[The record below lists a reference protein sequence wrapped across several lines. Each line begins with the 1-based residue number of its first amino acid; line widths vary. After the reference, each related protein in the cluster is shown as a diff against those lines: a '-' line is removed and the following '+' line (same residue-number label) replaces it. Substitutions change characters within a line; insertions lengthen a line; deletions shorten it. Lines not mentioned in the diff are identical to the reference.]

1 MRRIRRV
8 ELALLATTC
17 LVFEFPGCL
26 TTDEVGTQFSNSV
39 TDFLTAIFRTGLSN
53 LLGGAF

>member
-8 ELALLATTC
+8 ELALLATTF

-26 TTDEVGTQFSNSV
+26 TTDEVSAQFSNSV
-39 TDFLTAIFRTGLSN
+39 TDFFTAMFRTGLGN
-53 LLGGAF
+53 LLEGVF